1 MPRRFSLKTRLLSLL
16 LSAAMVLM
24 FLPASAFAADDEQV
38 RVGDAWLGSA
48 TRVVSCGE
56 GGTAAYD
63 PDTKTL
69 TLTNVTINHDYNAAI
84 WNTVEGLTIKL
95 VGKNSINSGEQTG
108 ILSMQGCGLLTL
120 TGEEGSLNITTADGQ
135 AIYANTGSLLIKDT
149 TVTASTEAFDTCAVS
164 ADLGIEISGST
175 LESAIAS
182 GNAIYTPGD
191 LKIENSNVTTSND
204 NQNNKGYPAIWSD
217 GDITINGGQLKST
230 CKGGTALGA
239 ASTISITGCTLE
251 SASTDGNAIYTPGD
265 LKIENSNVTT
275 SNDNT
280 NNNGYPAIWCYGDIT
295 INGGQLKST
304 CIGSDA
310 LGAVGALSITDCNV
324 ENKGYYTALYSGGKM
339 TLTGGSIT
347 AEAENNAI
355 ISNSAMTITN
365 ATVKATAQRYDA
377 LRASDVMKINGG
389 SITADAGDNAIIS
402 YSAMTIT
409 NATVKATAQRHNALR
424 ASDVMKIN
432 GGRVE
437 ATTVL
442 YDEETYAIHMQPL
455 DDGSNDGRMEI
466 GGGVELY
473 VKGFSGIAVGDEA
486 TIADAHIVIDSEDWS
501 IDMPVKFAEG
511 CDIALALGGDSMESA
526 EPFDWYSMSLEP
538 FTPGTPGGTY
548 RYLELFSGA
557 KHTLRVTNGMI
568 SELNGKPYTGNE
580 AEIPAGSP
588 VTLTLTVNEDAFTAG
603 EVFSSWTLSPTP
615 RDLQINGNVITFTM
629 PAEDVEIRA
638 TGDIPPEPGPDAE
651 GSPLF
656 GLALG
661 AVGGTLVG
669 LTFYAAHELGITQ
682 TLRETLPAGAAIP
695 ANRGELAL
703 LLWNAAD
710 KPEPEKQPAFTDV
723 SDLETAKAAQWA
735 IEAGLMETESSGKF
749 APAKRVT
756 RLKVFRTWKAANH

>member
-1 MPRRFSLKTRLLSLL
+1 MRQKKGMFLMPRRFSLKTRLLSLL

-38 RVGDAWLGSA
+38 RVGDTWLGSA
-48 TRVVSCGE
+48 TRSVACGE
-56 GGTAAYD
+56 GTAAYD

-69 TLTNVTINHDYNAAI
+69 TLTNVTINCDDTTAI
-84 WNTVEGLTIKL
+84 FNKTDGLTIKL
-95 VGKNSINSGEQTG
+95 VGENSINSGKQSG

-120 TGEEGSLNITTADGQ
+120 TGEGSLNITAAGH

-149 TVTASTEAFDTCAVS
+149 TVKVSSDILAVC
-164 ADLGIEISGST
+164 ADLGIEISNST
-175 LESAIAS
+175 IESAS
-182 GNAIYTPGD
+182 TDGNAIYAPGD
-191 LKIENSNVTTSND
+191 LTIENSNVTTSND
-204 NQNNKGYPAIWSD
+204 NKNDDGYPAIWSD

-230 CKGGTALGA
+230 CAGGKALGA
-239 ASTISITGCTLE
+239 DGSLLVKDTTVKVSSDVLAVYANLGIEISGSTFE
-251 SASTDGNAIYTPGD
+251 SSSTNGNAIWTPGD

-275 SNDNT
+275 SNDNK
-280 NNNGYPAIWCYGDIT
+280 NDNGYPAIWCDGDIT

-304 CIGSDA
+304 CAGSDA
-310 LGAVGALSITDCNV
+310 LGAAGTLSITDCTV
-324 ENKGYYTALYSGGKM
+324 ENKGASALYSQGKM

-347 AEAENNAI
+347 ADAEYNAI

-365 ATVKATAQRYDA
+365 ATVKATAQKY
-377 LRASDVMKINGG
+377 
-389 SITADAGDNAIIS
+389 
-402 YSAMTIT
+402 
-409 NATVKATAQRHNALR
+409 NALR
-424 ASDVMKIN
+424 ASDVMKID
-432 GGRVE
+432 GGKVE

-442 YDEETYAIHMQPL
+442 YDDETYAIHMQPM

-473 VKGFSGIAVGDEA
+473 VKGFSGIFVGEGA
-486 TIADAHIVIDSEDWS
+486 TIEDAHIVIDSEDCS
-501 IDMPVKFAEG
+501 IDMPVKFADG
-511 CDIALALGGDSMESA
+511 YDIALALGGDSMESA
-526 EPFDWYSMSLEP
+526 EPFDWYSMSLKP

-548 RYLELFSGA
+548 RYLELLSGA
-557 KHTLRVTNGMI
+557 KHTLRVTNGTI
-568 SELNGKPYTGNE
+568 SELNGKQYTGNE

-588 VTLTLTVNEDAFTAG
+588 VTLALTVNEDAFTAG

-615 RDLQINGNVITFTM
+615 RDLQIDGNVITFTM

-638 TGDIPPEPGPDAE
+638 TGDIPPEPTPDAE
-651 GSPLF
+651 VSPLF

-682 TLRETLPAGAAIP
+682 ILRETLPAGAAIP

-710 KPEPEKQPAFTDV
+710 KPEPENQPAFTDV
-723 SDLETAKAAQWA
+723 SDPETAKAAQWT
-735 IEAGLMETESSGKF
+735 IEAGLMETDSSGKF
-749 APAKRVT
+749 APTKRVT
-756 RLKVFRTWKAANH
+756 RLKVFRTWKAAKH

>member
-38 RVGDAWLGSA
+38 RVGGTWLGNA
-48 TRVVSCGE
+48 TRTVTCGE
-56 GGTAAYD
+56 GTAEYD

-69 TLTNVTINHDYNAAI
+69 TLTNATINHDYNAAI
-84 WNTVEGLTIKL
+84 WNTVENLTIKL
-95 VGKNSINSGEQTG
+95 VGENSINSGEQTG
-108 ILSMQGCGLLTL
+108 ILNQQSCGLLTL
-120 TGEEGSLNITTADGQ
+120 TGDGSLKITVTEGN
-135 AIYANTGSLLIKDT
+135 AIYVNDGSLLIKDT
-149 TVTASTEAFDTCAVS
+149 TVKVSSAASNACAVF
-164 ADLGIEISGST
+164 ADKGIEISGST
-175 LESAIAS
+175 LESAIAN
-182 GNAIYTPGD
+182 GNAIYTPGN
-191 LKIENSNVTTSND
+191 LKIENSNIITSND
-204 NQNNKGYPAIWSD
+204 NKNDDGYPAIWCY

-275 SNDNT
+275 NSAGDL
-280 NNNGYPAIWCYGDIT
+280 PAIWSDSDIT

-310 LGAVGALSITDCNV
+310 LGAAGTLSITNCNV
-324 ENKGYYTALYSGGKM
+324 ENKGGYTALYSGGKM
-339 TLTGGSIT
+339 TLT
-347 AEAENNAI
+347 
-355 ISNSAMTITN
+355 N
-365 ATVKATAQRYDA
+365 ATVKATAQT
-377 LRASDVMKINGG
+377 S
-389 SITADAGDNAIIS
+389 
-402 YSAMTIT
+402 
-409 NATVKATAQRHNALR
+409 NALR
-424 ASDVMKIN
+424 ASDVMKID

-437 ATTVL
+437 ATTFG
-442 YDEETYAIHMQPL
+442 EEEYAIHMQPI
-455 DDGSNDGRMEI
+455 DDEDNNGRMEI

-473 VKGFSGIAVGDEA
+473 VKGYSGISVGDEA
-486 TIADAHIVIDSEDWS
+486 TIEDAHIVIDSDDWS

-511 CDIALALGGDSMESA
+511 YDIALALGGDSMESA

-538 FTPGTPGGTY
+538 FTPGTPGTY
-548 RYLELFSGA
+548 PYLELVSGA
-557 KHTLRVTNGMI
+557 KQTLRVTNGAI
-568 SELNGKPYTGNE
+568 SELNGKQYTGNE
-580 AEIPAGSP
+580 AEVPAGTP

-615 RDLQINGNVITFTM
+615 KDLRIDGNVITFTM

-638 TGDIPPEPGPDAE
+638 TGDIPPEPTPDAE
-651 GSPLF
+651 VSPLF
-656 GLALG
+656 GIALG

-669 LTFYAAHELGITQ
+669 LTFYTAHQLGITQ

-710 KPEPEKQPAFTDV
+710 KPEPENQPTFTDV
-723 SDLETAKAAQWA
+723 SDPETAKAAQWT

-749 APAKRVT
+749 APAKHVT
-756 RLKVFRTWKAANH
+756 RLKVFRTWKSAGH

>member
-24 FLPASAFAADDEQV
+24 FLPASAFAADDKQV
-38 RVGDAWLGSA
+38 RVGDTWLGSA
-48 TRVVSCGE
+48 MRSVTCGE
-56 GGTAAYD
+56 GTAAYD

-69 TLTNVTINHDYNAAI
+69 TLTNATINHDYNAAI
-84 WNTVEGLTIKL
+84 WNTVEGLTIEL
-95 VGKNSINSGEQTG
+95 VGENNINSGNQSG

-120 TGEEGSLNITTADGQ
+120 TGEEGSLNITAADGH
-135 AIYANTGSLLIKDT
+135 AIYANTGSLLVKDT
-149 TVTASTEAFDTCAVS
+149 TVKVSSDILAVY

-175 LESAIAS
+175 FESAS
-182 GNAIYTPGD
+182 TDSNAIWTPGD
-191 LKIENSNVTTSND
+191 LKIENSNVTTNSAGNF
-204 NQNNKGYPAIWSD
+204 PAIWSD

-230 CKGGTALGA
+230 CT
-239 ASTISITGCTLE
+239 
-251 SASTDGNAIYTPGD
+251 
-265 LKIENSNVTT
+265 
-275 SNDNT
+275 
-280 NNNGYPAIWCYGDIT
+280 
-295 INGGQLKST
+295 
-304 CIGSDA
+304 GSDA
-310 LGAVGALSITDCNV
+310 LGAAGTLSITNCNV
-324 ENKGYYTALYSGGKM
+324 ENKGASALYSQGEM

-347 AEAENNAI
+347 AEAEYNAI

-365 ATVKATAQRYDA
+365 ATVKATAQKY
-377 LRASDVMKINGG
+377 
-389 SITADAGDNAIIS
+389 
-402 YSAMTIT
+402 
-409 NATVKATAQRHNALR
+409 NALR
-424 ASDVMKIN
+424 ASDVMKID

-442 YDEETYAIHMQPL
+442 YDEKPYAIHMQPL
-455 DDGSNDGRMEI
+455 NDGNNGRMEI

-473 VKGFSGIAVGDEA
+473 VKGFSGIFVGEGA
-486 TIADAHIVIDSEDWS
+486 TIEDAHIVIDSEDCS

-511 CDIALALGGDSMESA
+511 YDIALALGGDSMESA

-538 FTPGTPGGTY
+538 FTPNQPGTY
-548 RYLELFSGA
+548 PYLELLSGA

-568 SELNGKPYTGNE
+568 SEMNGKPYTGNE

-615 RDLQINGNVITFTM
+615 RDLQIDGNVITFTM
-629 PAEDVEIRA
+629 PAENVEIRA
-638 TGDIPPEPGPDAE
+638 TGDIPPEPTPDAE

-669 LTFYAAHELGITQ
+669 LTLYTAHELGITQ

-710 KPEPEKQPAFTDV
+710 KPEPENQPAFTDV
-723 SDLETAKAAQWA
+723 SDPETAKAAQWT

-756 RLKVFRTWKAANH
+756 RLKVFRTWKAAGH

>member
-1 MPRRFSLKTRLLSLL
+1 MPRRFSLKARLLSLL

-24 FLPASAFAADDEQV
+24 FLPASAFAADDKQV
-38 RVGDAWLGSA
+38 RVGDTWLGSA
-48 TRVVSCGE
+48 MRSVTCGE
-56 GGTAAYD
+56 GTAAYD

-69 TLTNVTINHDYNAAI
+69 TLTKATINHDYNAAI
-84 WNTVEGLTIKL
+84 WNTVEGLTIEL
-95 VGKNSINSGEQTG
+95 VGENSINSGEQTG
-108 ILSMQGCGLLTL
+108 ILSQEGCGLLTL
-120 TGEEGSLNITTADGQ
+120 TGEGSLNITVTGGN
-135 AIYANTGSLLIKDT
+135 AIFVNTGSLLIKDT
-149 TVTASTEAFDTCAVS
+149 TVTVSSGASDACAVT
-164 ADLGIEISGST
+164 ADYDIEISGST
-175 LESAIAS
+175 LESAIAN
-182 GNAIYTPGD
+182 GNAIFARGD

-204 NQNNKGYPAIWSD
+204 NKNDDGYPAIWCK

-275 SNDNT
+275 NSAGNL
-280 NNNGYPAIWCYGDIT
+280 PAIWSDSDIT

-304 CIGSDA
+304 CTGSDA
-310 LGAVGALSITDCNV
+310 LGAAGTLSITNCNV
-324 ENKGYYTALYSGGKM
+324 ENKGASALYSQGEM

-347 AEAENNAI
+347 AEAEYNAI
-355 ISNSAMTITN
+355 ISRSAMTITN
-365 ATVKATAQRYDA
+365 ATVKATAQHY
-377 LRASDVMKINGG
+377 
-389 SITADAGDNAIIS
+389 
-402 YSAMTIT
+402 
-409 NATVKATAQRHNALR
+409 NALR
-424 ASDVMKIN
+424 ASDVMKID

-442 YDEETYAIHMQPL
+442 YDKETYAIHMQPM
-455 DDGSNDGRMEI
+455 DDGSNNGRMEI

-473 VKGFSGIAVGDEA
+473 AKGFSGIFVGEEA
-486 TIADAHIVIDSEDWS
+486 TIADAHIVIDSDDWS

-511 CDIALALGGDSMESA
+511 YDIALALGGDSMESA
-526 EPFDWYSMSLEP
+526 KPFDWYSMSLEP
-538 FTPGTPGGTY
+538 FTPNQPGTY
-548 RYLELFSGA
+548 PYLELLSGA

-568 SELNGKPYTGNE
+568 SELNGKPYTGSE

-615 RDLQINGNVITFTM
+615 RDLQIDGNVITFTM
-629 PAEDVEIRA
+629 PAENVEIRA

-651 GSPLF
+651 SSPLF

-723 SDLETAKAAQWA
+723 SDPETAKAAQWA

>member
-120 TGEEGSLNITTADGQ
+120 TGEGSLNITTADGQ

-230 CKGGTALGA
+230 CT
-239 ASTISITGCTLE
+239 
-251 SASTDGNAIYTPGD
+251 
-265 LKIENSNVTT
+265 
-275 SNDNT
+275 
-280 NNNGYPAIWCYGDIT
+280 
-295 INGGQLKST
+295 
-304 CIGSDA
+304 GSDA
-310 LGAVGALSITDCNV
+310 LGATGTLSITDCTV

-347 AEAENNAI
+347 AEAENSAI
-355 ISNSAMTITN
+355 MSRSAMTITN
-365 ATVKATAQRYDA
+365 ATVKATAQKY
-377 LRASDVMKINGG
+377 
-389 SITADAGDNAIIS
+389 
-402 YSAMTIT
+402 
-409 NATVKATAQRHNALR
+409 NALR
-424 ASDVMKIN
+424 ASDVMKID

-437 ATTVL
+437 ATTFG
-442 YDEETYAIHMQPL
+442 ENIYAIHMQPM
-455 DDGSNDGRMEI
+455 DDGSNNGRMEI

-473 VKGFSGIAVGDEA
+473 VKGFSGIFVGEEA
-486 TIADAHIVIDSEDWS
+486 TIADAHIVIDSDEWS
-501 IDMPVKFAEG
+501 IDMPVKFADG
-511 CDIALALGGDSMESA
+511 YDIALALGGDSMENA

-538 FTPGTPGGTY
+538 YTPNQPGTY
-548 RYLELFSGA
+548 RYLELLSGA

-615 RDLQINGNVITFTM
+615 RDLQIDGNVITFTM

-756 RLKVFRTWKAANH
+756 RLKVFKTWKAAGH

>member
-24 FLPASAFAADDEQV
+24 FLPASAFAADEEQQV

-84 WNTVEGLTIKL
+84 WNTVENLTIKL
-95 VGKNSINSGEQTG
+95 VGENSINSGEQTG
-108 ILSMQGCGLLTL
+108 VLSMQGCGLLTL
-120 TGEEGSLNITTADGQ
+120 TGDGSLKITATSGQ
-135 AIYANTGSLLIKDT
+135 AIYANTGSLLVKDT
-149 TVTASTEAFDTCAVS
+149 TVKVSSDVLAVC
-164 ADLGIEISGST
+164 ADLGIEIS
-175 LESAIAS
+175 
-182 GNAIYTPGD
+182 N
-191 LKIENSNVTTSND
+191 
-204 NQNNKGYPAIWSD
+204 
-217 GDITINGGQLKST
+217 
-230 CKGGTALGA
+230 
-239 ASTISITGCTLE
+239 STIE
-251 SASTDGNAIYTPGD
+251 SASTDGNAISASGY

-280 NNNGYPAIWCYGDIT
+280 NHYGYPAIWCDGDIT

-304 CIGSDA
+304 CIDGSAIWCTGDITIKGGQLKSTCNGGDA
-310 LGAVGALSITDCNV
+310 LGATGTLSITDCNV
-324 ENKGYYTALYSGGKM
+324 ENKGDYTALYSGGKM

-347 AEAENNAI
+347 AEAENTAI
-355 ISNSAMTITN
+355 MSRSAMTITN
-365 ATVKATAQRYDA
+365 ATVKATAQK
-377 LRASDVMKINGG
+377 S
-389 SITADAGDNAIIS
+389 
-402 YSAMTIT
+402 
-409 NATVKATAQRHNALR
+409 NALR
-424 ASDVMKIN
+424 ASDVMKID

-437 ATTVL
+437 ATTFG
-442 YDEETYAIHMQPL
+442 ENIYAIHMQPM
-455 DDGSNDGRMEI
+455 DDGSNNGRMEI

-473 VKGFSGIAVGDEA
+473 VKGFSGIFVGEEA
-486 TIADAHIVIDSEDWS
+486 TIADAHIVIDSDDWS

-511 CDIALALGGDSMESA
+511 YDIALALGGDSKGSA

-538 FTPGTPGGTY
+538 FTPNQPGTY

-568 SELNGKPYTGNE
+568 SEMNGKPYTGSE

-615 RDLQINGNVITFTM
+615 KDLQIDGNFITFTM
-629 PAEDVEIRA
+629 PAENVEIRA
-638 TGDIPPEPGPDAE
+638 TGDIPPEPTPDAE

-749 APAKRVT
+749 APAKHVT
-756 RLKVFRTWKAANH
+756 RLKVFRTWKSAGH

>member
-120 TGEEGSLNITTADGQ
+120 TGEGSLNITTADGQ

-251 SASTDGNAIYTPGD
+251 SASTGSNAIYTPGD
-265 LKIENSNVTT
+265 LTIENSNVTT
-275 SNDNT
+275 NSAGNL
-280 NNNGYPAIWCYGDIT
+280 PAIWSDSDIT

-304 CIGSDA
+304 CTGSDA
-310 LGAVGALSITDCNV
+310 LGATGTLSITDCTV

-347 AEAENNAI
+347 AEAEDNAI
-355 ISNSAMTITN
+355 LSRSAMTITN
-365 ATVKATAQRYDA
+365 ATVKATAQKY
-377 LRASDVMKINGG
+377 
-389 SITADAGDNAIIS
+389 
-402 YSAMTIT
+402 
-409 NATVKATAQRHNALR
+409 NALR
-424 ASDVMKIN
+424 ASDVMKID

-437 ATTVL
+437 ATTFG
-442 YDEETYAIHMQPL
+442 ENIYAIHMQPM
-455 DDGSNDGRMEI
+455 DDGSNNGRMEI

-473 VKGFSGIAVGDEA
+473 VKGFSGIFVGEEA
-486 TIADAHIVIDSEDWS
+486 TIADAHIVIDSDDWS
-501 IDMPVKFAEG
+501 IDMPVKFADG
-511 CDIALALGGDSMESA
+511 YDIARALGGDSKGSA

-538 FTPGTPGGTY
+538 FTPGTPGTY
-548 RYLELFSGA
+548 RYLELLSGA

-603 EVFSSWTLSPTP
+603 EVFSSWTLFPTP
-615 RDLQINGNVITFTM
+615 RDLQIDGNVITFTM

-638 TGDIPPEPGPDAE
+638 TGDIPPEPTPDAE

-669 LTFYAAHELGITQ
+669 LTFYAAHEIGITQ

>member
-1 MPRRFSLKTRLLSLL
+1 MRQKKGMFLMPRRFSLKTRLLSLL

-95 VGKNSINSGEQTG
+95 VGKNSINSGKQTG

-120 TGEEGSLNITTADGQ
+120 TGEEGSLNITTADGR

-239 ASTISITGCTLE
+239 AGTLSITGCTLE

-275 SNDNT
+275 NSAGNL
-280 NNNGYPAIWCYGDIT
+280 PAIWSDSDIT

-310 LGAVGALSITDCNV
+310 LGAVGTLSITNCNV
-324 ENKGYYTALYSGGKM
+324 ENKGGYTALYSGGKM
-339 TLTGGSIT
+339 TLT
-347 AEAENNAI
+347 
-355 ISNSAMTITN
+355 N
-365 ATVKATAQRYDA
+365 ATVKATAQTY
-377 LRASDVMKINGG
+377 
-389 SITADAGDNAIIS
+389 
-402 YSAMTIT
+402 
-409 NATVKATAQRHNALR
+409 NALR
-424 ASDVMKIN
+424 ASDVMKID

-437 ATTVL
+437 ATTFG
-442 YDEETYAIHMQPL
+442 EEEYAIHMEPMA
-455 DDGSNDGRMEI
+455 DGSNDGRMEI

-473 VKGFSGIAVGDEA
+473 VKGYNGISVGEGA
-486 TIADAHIVIDSEDWS
+486 TIEDAHIVIDSEDCS
-501 IDMPVKFAEG
+501 IDMPVKFADG
-511 CDIALALGGDSMESA
+511 YDIARALGGDSMENA

-548 RYLELFSGA
+548 RYLELLSGA

-568 SELNGKPYTGNE
+568 SELNGKPYTGSE

-615 RDLQINGNVITFTM
+615 RDLQIDGNVITFTM

-638 TGDIPPEPGPDAE
+638 TGDIPPEPGPDAD

-661 AVGGTLVG
+661 AVSGTLVG
-669 LTFYAAHELGITQ
+669 LTLYTVHELGITQ

>member
-120 TGEEGSLNITTADGQ
+120 TGEGSLNITTADGQ

-239 ASTISITGCTLE
+239 AGT
-251 SASTDGNAIYTPGD
+251 
-265 LKIENSNVTT
+265 
-275 SNDNT
+275 
-280 NNNGYPAIWCYGDIT
+280 
-295 INGGQLKST
+295 
-304 CIGSDA
+304 
-310 LGAVGALSITDCNV
+310 LSITNCTV
-324 ENKGYYTALYSGGKM
+324 ENKGASALYSQGAM
-339 TLTGGSIT
+339 TLTGGSIIAD
-347 AEAENNAI
+347 AEYNAI
-355 ISNSAMTITN
+355 ISRSAMTITN
-365 ATVKATAQRYDA
+365 AAVKATAQRYDA
-377 LRASDVMKINGG
+377 LRASDVMKIDGG
-389 SITADAGDNAIIS
+389 SIIADAGDNAIIS

-409 NATVKATAQRHNALR
+409 NATVKATAQRVNALR
-424 ASDVMKIN
+424 ASDVMKID

-437 ATTVL
+437 ATTFG
-442 YDEETYAIHMQPL
+442 DEEYAIHMQPI
-455 DDGSNDGRMEI
+455 DDEDNNGRMEI

-473 VKGFSGIAVGDEA
+473 VKGYSGISVGEGA
-486 TIADAHIVIDSEDWS
+486 TIEDAHIVIDSEDCS
-501 IDMPVKFAEG
+501 IDMPVKFADG
-511 CDIALALGGDSMESA
+511 YDIARALGGDSKENA
-526 EPFDWYSMSLEP
+526 KPFDWYSMSLEP
-538 FTPGTPGGTY
+538 FTPGTPGTY
-548 RYLELFSGA
+548 RYLELLSGA

-603 EVFSSWTLSPTP
+603 EVFSSWTLFPTP
-615 RDLQINGNVITFTM
+615 RDLQIDGNVITFTM

-638 TGDIPPEPGPDAE
+638 TGDIPPEPTPDAE

-669 LTFYAAHELGITQ
+669 LTFYAAHEIGITQ

>member
-24 FLPASAFAADDEQV
+24 FLPASAFAADDQQV
-38 RVGDAWLGSA
+38 RVGYTWLGSA
-48 TRVVSCGE
+48 TRTVTCGE
-56 GGTAAYD
+56 GTAEYD

-69 TLTNVTINHDYNAAI
+69 TLTNATINHDYNAAI
-84 WNTVEGLTIKL
+84 WNTVENLTIEL
-95 VGKNSINSGEQTG
+95 VGENSISSGEQTG
-108 ILSMQGCGLLTL
+108 ILNQQSCGLLTL
-120 TGEEGSLNITTADGQ
+120 TGDGSLNITVTGGN
-135 AIYANTGSLLIKDT
+135 AIFVNTGSLLIKDT
-149 TVTASTEAFDTCAVS
+149 TVKVSSGAFDACAVS
-164 ADLGIEISGST
+164 ADDGIEISGST
-175 LESAIAS
+175 LESAIAN
-182 GNAIYTPGD
+182 GNAIFARGD

-204 NQNNKGYPAIWSD
+204 NKN
-217 GDITINGGQLKST
+217 GD
-230 CKGGTALGA
+230 
-239 ASTISITGCTLE
+239 
-251 SASTDGNAIYTPGD
+251 
-265 LKIENSNVTT
+265 
-275 SNDNT
+275 
-280 NNNGYPAIWCYGDIT
+280 GYPAIWCDGDIT

-310 LGAVGALSITDCNV
+310 LGAAGTLSITDCNV
-324 ENKGYYTALYSGGKM
+324 ENKGGYTALYSGGKM

-347 AEAENNAI
+347 AEAEGNAI
-355 ISNSAMTITN
+355 MSRSAMTITN
-365 ATVKATAQRYDA
+365 ATVKATAQTY
-377 LRASDVMKINGG
+377 
-389 SITADAGDNAIIS
+389 
-402 YSAMTIT
+402 
-409 NATVKATAQRHNALR
+409 NALR
-424 ASDVMKIN
+424 ASDVMKID

-437 ATTVL
+437 ATTFG
-442 YDEETYAIHMQPL
+442 EEEYAIHMQPI
-455 DDGSNDGRMEI
+455 DDEDNNGRMEI

-473 VKGFSGIAVGDEA
+473 VKGYSGIYVGEGA
-486 TIADAHIVIDSEDWS
+486 TIEDAHIVINSEDCS

-511 CDIALALGGDSMESA
+511 YDIALALGGDSMENA

-538 FTPGTPGGTY
+538 FTPNQPGTY

-557 KHTLRVTNGMI
+557 KHTLRVANGMI
-568 SELNGKPYTGNE
+568 SEMNGKPYTGNE

-588 VTLTLTVNEDAFTAG
+588 VALTLTVNEDAFTAG

-615 RDLQINGNVITFTM
+615 KDLRIDGNVITFTM

-638 TGDIPPEPGPDAE
+638 TGDIPPEPTPDAE
-651 GSPLF
+651 VSPLF
-656 GLALG
+656 GIALG

-669 LTFYAAHELGITQ
+669 LTFYTAHQLGITQ

-723 SDLETAKAAQWA
+723 SDPETAKAAQWT

>member
-1 MPRRFSLKTRLLSLL
+1 MPRRFSLKARLLSLL

-48 TRVVSCGE
+48 MRSVTCGE
-56 GGTAAYD
+56 GTAAYD

-69 TLTNVTINHDYNAAI
+69 TLTNVTINCDDTTAI
-84 WNTVEGLTIKL
+84 FNKTDGLTIKL
-95 VGKNSINSGEQTG
+95 VGENSINSGKQSG

-120 TGEEGSLNITTADGQ
+120 TGEGSLNITAAGH

-149 TVTASTEAFDTCAVS
+149 TVKVSSDVLAVY
-164 ADLGIEISGST
+164 ANLGIEISGST
-175 LESAIAS
+175 FESAS
-182 GNAIYTPGD
+182 TDSNAIWTPGD
-191 LKIENSNVTTSND
+191 LKIENSNVTTNSAGNF
-204 NQNNKGYPAIWSD
+204 PAIWSD

-230 CKGGTALGA
+230 CT
-239 ASTISITGCTLE
+239 
-251 SASTDGNAIYTPGD
+251 
-265 LKIENSNVTT
+265 
-275 SNDNT
+275 
-280 NNNGYPAIWCYGDIT
+280 
-295 INGGQLKST
+295 
-304 CIGSDA
+304 GSDA
-310 LGAVGALSITDCNV
+310 LGAAGTLSITNCNV
-324 ENKGYYTALYSGGKM
+324 ENKGASALYSQGEM

-347 AEAENNAI
+347 AEAEYNAI

-365 ATVKATAQRYDA
+365 ATVKATAQKY
-377 LRASDVMKINGG
+377 
-389 SITADAGDNAIIS
+389 
-402 YSAMTIT
+402 
-409 NATVKATAQRHNALR
+409 NALR
-424 ASDVMKIN
+424 ASDVMKID
-432 GGRVE
+432 GGWVK

-442 YDEETYAIHMQPL
+442 HDDAEPYAIHMQPM
-455 DDGSNDGRMEI
+455 DDGSNNGRMEI

-473 VKGFSGIAVGDEA
+473 VKGVNGISVGEGA
-486 TIADAHIVIDSEDWS
+486 TIEDAHIVIDSEDCS
-501 IDMPVKFAEG
+501 IDMPVKFADG
-511 CDIALALGGDSMESA
+511 YDIARALGGDSMENA

-548 RYLELFSGA
+548 RYLELLSGA

-568 SELNGKPYTGNE
+568 SELNGKPYTGSE

-615 RDLQINGNVITFTM
+615 RDLQIDGNVITFTM
-629 PAEDVEIRA
+629 PAENVEIRA
-638 TGDIPPEPGPDAE
+638 TGDIPPEPTPDAE

-710 KPEPEKQPAFTDV
+710 KPEPENQPAFTDV
-723 SDLETAKAAQWA
+723 SDPETAKAAQWA

-756 RLKVFRTWKAANH
+756 RLKVFRTWKAAKH

>member
-191 LKIENSNVTTSND
+191 LKIENSNVTTNSAGNL
-204 NQNNKGYPAIWSD
+204 PAIWSD
-217 GDITINGGQLKST
+217 S
-230 CKGGTALGA
+230 
-239 ASTISITGCTLE
+239 
-251 SASTDGNAIYTPGD
+251 
-265 LKIENSNVTT
+265 
-275 SNDNT
+275 
-280 NNNGYPAIWCYGDIT
+280 DIT

-310 LGAVGALSITDCNV
+310 LGAVGTLSITNCNV
-324 ENKGYYTALYSGGKM
+324 ENKGGYTALYSGGKM
-339 TLTGGSIT
+339 TLT
-347 AEAENNAI
+347 
-355 ISNSAMTITN
+355 N
-365 ATVKATAQRYDA
+365 ATVKATAQTY
-377 LRASDVMKINGG
+377 
-389 SITADAGDNAIIS
+389 
-402 YSAMTIT
+402 
-409 NATVKATAQRHNALR
+409 NALR
-424 ASDVMKIN
+424 ASDVMKID

-437 ATTVL
+437 ATTFG
-442 YDEETYAIHMQPL
+442 EEEYAIHMEPMA
-455 DDGSNDGRMEI
+455 DGSNDGRMEI

-473 VKGFSGIAVGDEA
+473 VKGYNGISVGEGA
-486 TIADAHIVIDSEDWS
+486 TIEDAHIVIDSEDCS
-501 IDMPVKFAEG
+501 IDMPVKFADG
-511 CDIALALGGDSMESA
+511 YDIARALGGDSKENA
-526 EPFDWYSMSLEP
+526 KPFDWYSMSLEP

-548 RYLELFSGA
+548 RYLELLSGA

-568 SELNGKPYTGNE
+568 SEMNGKPYTGNE

-615 RDLQINGNVITFTM
+615 RDLQIDGNVITFTM
-629 PAEDVEIRA
+629 PAENVEIRA
-638 TGDIPPEPGPDAE
+638 TGDIPPEPTPDAE

-661 AVGGTLVG
+661 AVGGALVG

-735 IEAGLMETESSGKF
+735 IETGLMETESSGKF

>member
-1 MPRRFSLKTRLLSLL
+1 
-16 LSAAMVLM
+16 MVLM
-24 FLPASAFAADDEQV
+24 FLPASAFAADEEQV
-38 RVGDAWLGSA
+38 RVGDTWLGSA
-48 TRVVSCGE
+48 MRSVTCGE
-56 GGTAAYD
+56 GTAAYD

-69 TLTNVTINHDYNAAI
+69 TLTNVTINYDDTTAI
-84 WNTVEGLTIKL
+84 FNKTDGLTIEL
-95 VGKNSINSGEQTG
+95 VGKNSINSGKQSG

-120 TGEEGSLNITTADGQ
+120 TGEGSLNITAAGH
-135 AIYANTGSLLIKDT
+135 AIYANTGSLLVKDT
-149 TVTASTEAFDTCAVS
+149 TVKVSSDVLAVCADLGIEISNSTFESSSTDGNAIYAPVDLKIENSNVTTSSDNESGTTYPAIWCDGNITINGGQLKSTCAGSKALGADGSLLVKDTTVKVS
-164 ADLGIEISGST
+164 SDVLAVYANLGIEISGST
-175 LESAIAS
+175 FESS
-182 GNAIYTPGD
+182 TTDGNAIWTRGD

-204 NQNNKGYPAIWSD
+204 NK
-217 GDITINGGQLKST
+217 
-230 CKGGTALGA
+230 
-239 ASTISITGCTLE
+239 
-251 SASTDGNAIYTPGD
+251 
-265 LKIENSNVTT
+265 
-275 SNDNT
+275 ND
-280 NNNGYPAIWCYGDIT
+280 NGYPAIWCDGDIT
-295 INGGQLKST
+295 ISSGQLKST
-304 CIGSDA
+304 CTGSDA
-310 LGAVGALSITDCNV
+310 LGAAGTLSITDCTV
-324 ENKGYYTALYSGGKM
+324 ENKGGYTALYSGGKM

-365 ATVKATAQRYDA
+365 ATVKATAQRYD
-377 LRASDVMKINGG
+377 
-389 SITADAGDNAIIS
+389 
-402 YSAMTIT
+402 
-409 NATVKATAQRHNALR
+409 ALR

-526 EPFDWYSMSLEP
+526 EPFDWYSMSLKP

-557 KHTLRVTNGMI
+557 RHTLRVTNGTI
-568 SELNGKPYTGNE
+568 SEMNGKPYTGNE

-615 RDLQINGNVITFTM
+615 RDLQIDGNVITFTM
-629 PAEDVEIRA
+629 PAENVEIRA
-638 TGDIPPEPGPDAE
+638 TGDIPPEPTPDAE
-651 GSPLF
+651 VSPLF
-656 GLALG
+656 GIALG

-723 SDLETAKAAQWA
+723 SDPETAKAAQWA

-756 RLKVFRTWKAANH
+756 RLKVFRTWKAAKH

>member
-1 MPRRFSLKTRLLSLL
+1 MRQKKGMFLMPRRFSLKTRLLSLL

-95 VGKNSINSGEQTG
+95 VGKNSINSGKQTG

-239 ASTISITGCTLE
+239 AGTLSITGCTLE

-275 SNDNT
+275 NSAGNL
-280 NNNGYPAIWCYGDIT
+280 PAIWSDSDIT

-310 LGAVGALSITDCNV
+310 LGAVGTLSITNCNV
-324 ENKGYYTALYSGGKM
+324 ENKGGYTALYSGGKM
-339 TLTGGSIT
+339 TLT
-347 AEAENNAI
+347 
-355 ISNSAMTITN
+355 N
-365 ATVKATAQRYDA
+365 ATVKATAQTY
-377 LRASDVMKINGG
+377 
-389 SITADAGDNAIIS
+389 
-402 YSAMTIT
+402 
-409 NATVKATAQRHNALR
+409 NALR
-424 ASDVMKIN
+424 ASDVMKID

-437 ATTVL
+437 ATTFG
-442 YDEETYAIHMQPL
+442 EEEYAIHMEPMA
-455 DDGSNDGRMEI
+455 DGSNDGRMEI

-473 VKGFSGIAVGDEA
+473 VKGYNGISVGEGA
-486 TIADAHIVIDSEDWS
+486 TIEDAHIVIDSEDCS
-501 IDMPVKFAEG
+501 IDMPVKFADG
-511 CDIALALGGDSMESA
+511 YDIARALGGDSMENA

-548 RYLELFSGA
+548 RYLELLSGA

-568 SELNGKPYTGNE
+568 SELNGKPYTGSE

-615 RDLQINGNVITFTM
+615 RDLQIDGNVITFTM
-629 PAEDVEIRA
+629 PTEDVEIRA
-638 TGDIPPEPGPDAE
+638 TGDIPPEPGPDAD

-661 AVGGTLVG
+661 AVSGTLVG
-669 LTFYAAHELGITQ
+669 LTLYTVHELGITQ

>member
-1 MPRRFSLKTRLLSLL
+1 MRQKKGMFLMPRRFSLKTRLLSLL

-120 TGEEGSLNITTADGQ
+120 TGEGSLNITTADGQ

-230 CKGGTALGA
+230 CNGGTALGA
-239 ASTISITGCTLE
+239 AGT
-251 SASTDGNAIYTPGD
+251 
-265 LKIENSNVTT
+265 
-275 SNDNT
+275 
-280 NNNGYPAIWCYGDIT
+280 
-295 INGGQLKST
+295 
-304 CIGSDA
+304 
-310 LGAVGALSITDCNV
+310 LSITNCNV
-324 ENKGYYTALYSGGKM
+324 ENKGDYTALYSGGKM

-347 AEAENNAI
+347 AEAEDNAI
-355 ISNSAMTITN
+355 LSRSAMTITN
-365 ATVKATAQRYDA
+365 ATVKATAQKY
-377 LRASDVMKINGG
+377 
-389 SITADAGDNAIIS
+389 
-402 YSAMTIT
+402 
-409 NATVKATAQRHNALR
+409 NALR
-424 ASDVMKIN
+424 ASDVMKID

-437 ATTVL
+437 ATTFG
-442 YDEETYAIHMQPL
+442 ENIYAIHMQPM
-455 DDGSNDGRMEI
+455 DDGSNNGRMEI

-473 VKGFSGIAVGDEA
+473 VKGFSGIFVGEEA
-486 TIADAHIVIDSEDWS
+486 TIADAHIVIDSDDWS
-501 IDMPVKFAEG
+501 IDMPVKFADG
-511 CDIALALGGDSMESA
+511 YDIARALGGDSKGSA

-538 FTPGTPGGTY
+538 FTPGTPGTY
-548 RYLELFSGA
+548 RYLELLSGA

-603 EVFSSWTLSPTP
+603 EVFSSWTLFPTP
-615 RDLQINGNVITFTM
+615 RDLQIDGNVITFTM

-638 TGDIPPEPGPDAE
+638 TGDIPPEPTPDAE

-669 LTFYAAHELGITQ
+669 LTFYAAHEIGITQ